1 MTAKAAV
8 VQCSLQVVKGEMGVC
23 GLVDHISLVLY
34 RPGERSAGKH
44 ACLHCLLIQQTLLH
58 IVSLFSFVYL

>member
-34 RPGERSAGKH
+34 RPGERSEESMLV
-44 ACLHCLLIQQTLLH
+44 C
-58 IVSLFSFVYL
+58 IVY